1 MSAGRVLSRLLVVA
15 LAVIALTLTFARS
28 IDPIQNPSGSGEVP
42 EATTTSAPGCGPKS
56 IAAATIVDSEASGL
70 SIAIS
75 RLGFDCAETV
85 VVASGDSATLIV
97 GAQLAAA
104 ARGPL
109 LAASGDTEVI
119 SEEIVRLNPSVV
131 YIVGDSLPS
140 LPGRTEARSLSIEE
154 ALAETSALLGG
165 APVLQAAGALSLARA
180 VVGTVNGTA
189 VLTGAFEADV
199 TADAAWVASYA
210 PTTDTVW
217 LADGSRPDL
226 VAPVLAAAG
235 TRDETVLLVDPLDL
249 RTPHATV
256 ASLRAIDPDQTV
268 VAGNFDSGLL
278 EWQLPALL
286 SAPELPG
293 GGLVFYPGRRLVA
306 LYGNPTTGALGVL
319 GEQSAEESVQRV
331 TEIAAGYDADEVP
344 VLPSFEIIATV
355 ASAFA
360 GADNDYSEEMSLE
373 TLRPWI
379 EVAGDNGI
387 YVILDLQPG
396 RTDFLTQAQRY
407 EEFLRL
413 PHVGLALDSEWRL
426 EPNQV
431 HLRQIGSVDA
441 AEINTVVDWLAALV
455 REQNLPQK
463 YLLLHQFR
471 LDMITNR
478 DQVRT
483 PPELAVVI
491 QMDGQGP
498 LPTKY
503 DTWNALTA
511 GTDDAGFTWGWK
523 NFYDEDTPR
532 GGATAEEVLDL
543 DPVPGYVSFQ

>member
-1 MSAGRVLSRLLVVA
+1 MSSGRVVLRLSVVA
-15 LAVIALTLTFARS
+15 LAAAALTLAFARS

-42 EATTTSAPGCGPKS
+42 EATTTSAPICGPKA
-56 IAAATIVDSEASGL
+56 ITAATIVDFDASRL
-70 SIAIS
+70 SIAVS
-75 RLGFDCAETV
+75 QLGFDCAETV
-85 VVASGDSATLIV
+85 VVASGNSAILLV

-104 ARGPL
+104 AGGPL
-109 LAASGDTEVI
+109 LTASEDTEAI
-119 SEEIVRLNPSVV
+119 SEEIVRLNASVV
-131 YIVGDSLPS
+131 YIVGDSLPE
-140 LPGRTEARSLSIEE
+140 LPTGAESRSLSIEE
-154 ALAETSALLGG
+154 ALAETSLLLEG
-165 APVLQAAGALSLARA
+165 APILQATGSLSLARA
-180 VVGTVNGTA
+180 IVGTVNGTA
-189 VLTGAFEADV
+189 VLTGTFAANV
-199 TADAAWVASYA
+199 TADASWVASYA

-226 VAPVLAAAG
+226 VAPVLAAAA
-235 TRDETVLLVDPLDL
+235 TRDEALLLIDPLDL
-249 RTPHATV
+249 RTPHSTV
-256 ASLRAIDPDQTV
+256 TSLRSMDPNQTI
-268 VAGNFDSGLL
+268 VAGDFDSALV
-278 EWQLPALL
+278 EWQLPALT

-331 TEIAAGYDADEVP
+331 TEIAQGYDADGVP

-355 ASAFA
+355 ASASA
-360 GADNDYSEEMSLE
+360 GADNDYSEEMSLD

-379 EVAGDNGI
+379 EAAQGNGI

-396 RTDFLTQAQRY
+396 RTDFLTQAKRY

-426 EPNQV
+426 EANQV

-532 GGATAEEVLDL
+532 GGATAEQVLDL

>member
-1 MSAGRVLSRLLVVA
+1 VA
-15 LAVIALTLTFARS
+15 ASALTLAFARS
-28 IDPIQNPSGSGEVP
+28 IDPIQNPSGAQVP
-42 EATTTSAPGCGPKS
+42 ESTTITTAPDCGLEEIGS
-56 IAAATIVDSEASGL
+56 GTIVDSDASGL
-70 SIAIS
+70 SIAVS
-75 RLGFDCAETV
+75 QLGFDCADAV
-85 VVASGDSATLIV
+85 VIASGDAATLMV

-104 ARGPL
+104 ADGPL
-109 LAASGDTEVI
+109 LVVGEESGSVTSEV
-119 SEEIVRLNPSVV
+119 ERLGAGLV
-131 YIVGDSLPS
+131 YVVGDDLPE
-140 LPGRTEARSLSIEE
+140 LPTGTESRSLSVEE

-165 APVLQAAGALSLARA
+165 APVLQASGPASLARA
-180 VVGTVNGTA
+180 VVGAVNGSA
-189 VLTGAFEADV
+189 VVTGSFEANV
-199 TADAAWVASYA
+199 TADADWVARFA
-210 PTTDTVW
+210 PATDTVW
-217 LADGSRPDL
+217 LVDGSRPDL

-235 TRDETVLLVDPLDL
+235 ARNETVLLSDPLDL
-249 RTPHATV
+249 RTPHSTV
-256 ASLRAIDPDQTV
+256 AALRAMDPVQV
-268 VAGNFDSGLL
+268 VAAGAFSSELL
-278 EWQLPALL
+278 EWQLPALI

-319 GEQSAEESVQRV
+319 GEQSAAESVQRV
-331 TEIAAGYDADEVP
+331 TEIAQGYDADGVP
-344 VLPSFEIIATV
+344 VLLSFEIIATV
-355 ASAFA
+355 ASASA
-360 GADNDYSEEMSLE
+360 GADNDYSEEMSLD

-379 EVAGDNGI
+379 EVAAENSI

-396 RTDFLTQAQRY
+396 RTDFLTQAKRY

-455 REQNLPQK
+455 RDQNLPQK

>member
-1 MSAGRVLSRLLVVA
+1 MSSGRVLLRLLVVGVA
-15 LAVIALTLTFARS
+15 AGALTFAFARS
-28 IDPIQNPSGSGEVP
+28 IDPIQNPSGAQVP
-42 EATTTSAPGCGPKS
+42 ESTTTTTASACGRKEIGS
-56 IAAATIVDSEASGL
+56 ATIVEPESGRF
-70 SIAIS
+70 SIAVS
-75 RLGFDCAETV
+75 QLGFDCAETV
-85 VVASGDSATLIV
+85 VVASGDNAALMV
-97 GAQLAAA
+97 GSQLAAA
-104 ARGPL
+104 GGGPL
-109 LAASGDTEVI
+109 LIASEDNETM
-119 SEEIVRLNPSVV
+119 SEEIVRLGAGVV
-131 YIVGDSLPS
+131 YIVGDSLPG
-140 LPGRTEARSLSIEE
+140 LPGGTEARSLNIEE
-154 ALAETSALLGG
+154 AIAETSALLGG
-165 APVLQAAGALSLARA
+165 APVLQATGSASLARA
-180 VVGTVNGTA
+180 VVGTLNGTA
-189 VLTGAFEADV
+189 VVSGALEANV
-199 TADAAWVASYA
+199 TADASWVASHA

-226 VAPVLAAAG
+226 VAPVLAAAA
-235 TRDETVLLVDPLDL
+235 TRNETVLLVDPLDL
-249 RTPHATV
+249 RTPHSTAT
-256 ASLRAIDPDQTV
+256 SLRAMAPNQTV
-268 VAGNFDSGLL
+268 VAGNFDPDLL
-278 EWQLPALL
+278 EWQVPALL

-319 GEQSAEESVQRV
+319 GEQSAEESVQRLA
-331 TEIAAGYDADEVP
+331 EIAAGYDADGVP

-355 ASAFA
+355 ASASA
-360 GADNDYSEEMSLE
+360 GADNDYSEEMSLD

-379 EVAGDNGI
+379 EVAEENGI

-396 RTDFLTQAQRY
+396 RTDFLTQAKRY

-441 AEINTVVDWLAALV
+441 VEINTVVDWLAALV

-511 GTDDAGFTWGWK
+511 GTADAGFTWGWK

-532 GGATAEEVLDL
+532 GGATAEQVLDL